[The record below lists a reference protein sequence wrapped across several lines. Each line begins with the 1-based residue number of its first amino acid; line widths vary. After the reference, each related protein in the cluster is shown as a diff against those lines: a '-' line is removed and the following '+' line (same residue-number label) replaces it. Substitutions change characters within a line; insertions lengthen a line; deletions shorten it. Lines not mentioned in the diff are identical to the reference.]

1 MILKLITLFSVSTLS
16 NLRPLYISYDD
27 ALQSTH
33 PLDTFKEVWGFPN
46 GLDENSSDD
55 KYLKGWIAQDVFPVF
70 LFDEFQTIYQTNI
83 NHLLLSQVV
92 DLMAYGMPHI
102 LSITSLLGLVLIT
115 GSSSFLPE
123 LLYKPPVD
131 LNSSK
136 LTKQRLSCINNLEP
150 FKEFV
155 HLLGYFSADQ
165 LTDDFLFTLYWKS
178 SGAHRSIDTICR
190 QLHNINNPKFLHL
203 HDESWPLDTNLNLRT
218 TLESEEYMPVLS
230 LFLAINSKAGMDPL
244 LFKNPFE
251 LKAVSVIMWKDCG
264 LVDHHI
270 LEDKRLVTEIGGLIY
285 LMFPHH
291 L

>member
-155 HLLGYFSADQ
+155 HLLGYCI
-165 LTDDFLFTLYWKS
+165 
-178 SGAHRSIDTICR
+178 IDTICR